1 MNIKPISNNDYSYN
15 NRGLEGKKG
24 KETASESK
32 IEDKVEISEQ
42 AKVMNK
48 ENLQS
53 KKLALIKDRINNNFY
68 NSDEVAKKV
77 AQELYKDLKAQ

>member
-1 MNIKPISNNDYSYN
+1 MNIKPISNNYSYS

-24 KETASESK
+24 KETTNESK

-68 NSDEVAKKV
+68 NSEEVAKKV
-77 AQELYKDLKAQ
+77 AQEIFKDLKAQ

>member
-1 MNIKPISNNDYSYN
+1 MNIKPISNNYSYN
-15 NRGLEGKKG
+15 NKELEGKKS
-24 KETASESK
+24 KESANESK

-53 KKLALIKDRINNNFY
+53 KKLAVIRDRIDSNFY
-68 NSDEVAKKV
+68 NSDEVTKKV
-77 AQELYKDLKAQ
+77 AQEIFKDIKAQ

>member
-1 MNIKPISNNDYSYN
+1 MNIKPISNNYSYN
-15 NRGLEGKKG
+15 NKELEGKKG
-24 KETASESK
+24 KESGKESK
-32 IEDKVEISEQ
+32 IEDKMEISEQ

-53 KKLALIKDRINNNFY
+53 KKLALIKDRIDNNFY

-77 AQELYKDLKAQ
+77 AQEIYKDLKAQ

>member
-1 MNIKPISNNDYSYN
+1 MNIKPVSNNYSYN
-15 NRGLEGKKG
+15 NRELEGKKG
-24 KETASESK
+24 KESGNESK
-32 IEDKVEISEQ
+32 IEDKIEISEQ

-53 KKLALIKDRINNNFY
+53 KKLAVIKDRINNNFY

-77 AQELYKDLKAQ
+77 AQEVYKDLKAQ

>member
-1 MNIKPISNNDYSYN
+1 MNIKPISNNYSYN

-24 KETASESK
+24 KETTGESK

-68 NSDEVAKKV
+68 NSEEVTKKV
-77 AQELYKDLKAQ
+77 AQEIFKDLKAQ

>member
-1 MNIKPISNNDYSYN
+1 MNIKPISNNYSYN
-15 NRGLEGKKG
+15 NKELEGKKG
-24 KETASESK
+24 KESGKESK
-32 IEDKVEISEQ
+32 IEDKMEISEQ

-53 KKLALIKDRINNNFY
+53 KKLAVIKDRINSNFY

-77 AQELYKDLKAQ
+77 AQEIYKDLKAQ

>member
-1 MNIKPISNNDYSYN
+1 MNIKPISNNYSYN
-15 NRGLEGKKG
+15 NRELEGKKG
-24 KETASESK
+24 KETANESK

-77 AQELYKDLKAQ
+77 AQEIYKDLKAQ